1 MTVPIKEP
9 HMSTAQL
16 ESRLLNEVADF
27 LASQPTR
34 DQLLAFRP
42 SEDAVARA
50 AELLVRGSA
59 GTLTYEDELE
69 LRQFEST
76 ELLMRSLKSRLR

>member
-1 MTVPIKEP
+1 MA
-9 HMSTAQL
+9 TAQL
-16 ESRLLNEVADF
+16 ESRLLDEVAEF

-42 SEDAVARA
+42 SPASAERA
-50 AELLVRGSA
+50 AELLERGSA
-59 GTLTYEDELE
+59 GTLSYEDELE

-76 ELLMRSLKSRLR
+76 EILMRQLKARLR